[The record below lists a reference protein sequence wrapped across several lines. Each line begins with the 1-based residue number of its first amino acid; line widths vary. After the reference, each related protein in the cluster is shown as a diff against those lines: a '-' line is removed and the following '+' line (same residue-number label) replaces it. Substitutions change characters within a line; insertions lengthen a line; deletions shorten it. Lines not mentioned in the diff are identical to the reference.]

1 MNDKLFKIIASVLEM
16 DVKEVNEDFSE
27 SSSEKWDSLA
37 QLMMMEEIETEF
49 KVNIPIEDVMELTS
63 VKRILEF
70 LEHK

>member
-1 MNDKLFKIIASVLEM
+1 MNDKLFKIIANVLEM